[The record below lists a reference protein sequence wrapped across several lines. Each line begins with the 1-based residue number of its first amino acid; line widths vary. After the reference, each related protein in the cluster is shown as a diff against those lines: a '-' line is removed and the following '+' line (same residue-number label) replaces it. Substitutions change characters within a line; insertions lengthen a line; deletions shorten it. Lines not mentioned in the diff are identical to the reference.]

1 MQKTA
6 CKFINHISFGGVMS
20 GTKWGKKEKR
30 ARSKAAMNSW
40 TLCIRALFQWLA
52 GCEGNH
58 LRDTPDCPGFAY

>member
-1 MQKTA
+1 
-6 CKFINHISFGGVMS
+6 MS
-20 GTKWGKKEKR
+20 GTKWGKKEEKR
-30 ARSKAAMNSW
+30 DKGQRPPMNSW